1 MKKLLP
7 TLLALLLVCLALPCA
22 SAADVTPSPQKLS
35 VDGTDADC
43 DKYNIDGS
51 NYFKLRDLAYLLS
64 KSDSRF
70 SVAFDAESNAV
81 TVVPGGDYV
90 PVGGEL
96 ERGKDLSKTAVASKQ
111 SVLINGEA
119 VEGISVYNIGGNN
132 YFKLR
137 DLGSALGFTV
147 AFDADANTAVVLSKG
162 SKATYQNAFETLLGS
177 VNEKR
182 RTDMASEVTFD
193 GFEDYIVNDPSTI
206 DLLSDDEI
214 KALVTN
220 HPTRQSVSR
229 DDALADIDLLFRAL
243 HNAYAAYYYFG
254 EDKFDAAEAEVKA
267 WVQKQKTVNVE
278 KLGQT
283 INTALQFVQDAH
295 FAIRPGEENVKQ
307 QKAWY
312 SYIGTE
318 QSFFK
323 DDSGY
328 YRMIDGEKWYVD
340 SLSNK
345 SSEMSPVLRA
355 NGSLGYAPTLL
366 CHGKAGSSDTITLR
380 NGDGVTRTDKIVWKA
395 NESLLDDTWDRS
407 SACYRYLEENGI
419 LYLSI
424 RLFDSRRFAD
434 TVLPEYAASGSKAK
448 NCKLVIYDLRSN
460 GGGDDRYARTWTQNF
475 TGAKSVEPKVA
486 AGNRGSKLGNAAG
499 FNWMNVGI
507 FDGGVSR
514 GNWLPN
520 DIPVIVL
527 MDSRCGSSGES
538 ALTFAKTMDNV
549 IVIGS
554 NSAGYQLCGNVYD
567 YSLPRTGIT
576 ACFGVSISLYGSM
589 DNVDYKGYAPDLW
602 CNPKT
607 SLQSVLNMVERYDL
621 GSAEGVAA
629 LRAQLPN
636 ILTK

>member
-229 DDALADIDLLFRAL
+229 DDALADVDLLFRAL

-345 SSEMSPVLRA
+345 SCEMSPVLRA

-424 RLFDSRRFAD
+424 RLFDNRRFAD

-486 AGNRGSKLGNAAG
+486 AGNRGSKLGSAAG
-499 FNWMNVGI
+499 FNWISAGE
-507 FDGGVSR
+507 FDGGFDQ
-514 GNWLPN
+514 GKWLAN
-520 DIPVIVL
+520 NIPVIVL

-538 ALTFAKTMDNV
+538 AMTFAKTMDHV
-549 IVIGS
+549 IVVGS

-567 YSLPRTGIT
+567 YSLPCTGIT
-576 ACFGVSISLYGSM
+576 ACFGVSLSFYGSM
-589 DNVDYKGYAPDLW
+589 DNVDYKGYEPDLW

-607 SLQSVLNMVERYDL
+607 ALQSVLNMVERYDL

-629 LRAQLPN
+629 LRAQLQE
-636 ILTK
+636 ILK

>member
-7 TLLALLLVCLALPCA
+7 TLLALLLFCLALPCA

-111 SVLINGEA
+111 FVLINGEA

-220 HPTRQSVSR
+220 HPTRQSVSQA
-229 DDALADIDLLFRAL
+229 DALADVDLLFRAL
-243 HNAYAAYYYFG
+243 HNAYGAYYYFG
-254 EDKFDAAEAEVKA
+254 ADKFAAAEAEVKA
-267 WVQKQKTVNVE
+267 WVQKQTTVNVE

-499 FNWMNVGI
+499 FNWMSVGI
-507 FDGGVSR
+507 FDSGVSR

-589 DNVDYKGYAPDLW
+589 DNVDYKGYEPDLW

-629 LRAQLPN
+629 LRAQLPE
-636 ILTK
+636 ILK

>member
-7 TLLALLLVCLALPCA
+7 PLLALLLFCLALPCA

-295 FAIRPGEENVKQ
+295 FSIRPGEENVKQ

-318 QSFFK
+318 QGFSK

-424 RLFDSRRFAD
+424 RLFDNRRFAD

-499 FNWMNVGI
+499 FNWMSVGI

-567 YSLPRTGIT
+567 YSLPCTGIT
-576 ACFGVSISLYGSM
+576 ACFGVSLSFYGSM
-589 DNVDYKGYAPDLW
+589 DNVDYKGYEPDLW

-607 SLQSVLNMVERYDL
+607 ALQSVLNMVERYDL

-629 LRAQLPN
+629 LRAQLPE
-636 ILTK
+636 ILK

>member
-1 MKKLLP
+1 M
-7 TLLALLLVCLALPCA
+7 ALLLFCLALPCA

-147 AFDADANTAVVLSKG
+147 VFDADANTAVVLSKG

-220 HPTRQSVSR
+220 HPTRQSVSQA
-229 DDALADIDLLFRAL
+229 DALADVDLLFRAL
-243 HNAYAAYYYFG
+243 HNAYGAYYYFG
-254 EDKFDAAEAEVKA
+254 ADKFAAAEAEVKA
-267 WVQKQKTVNVE
+267 WVQKQTTVNVE

-328 YRMIDGEKWYVD
+328 YRMIDGE
-340 SLSNK
+340 NG
-345 SSEMSPVLRA
+345 MSI
-355 NGSLGYAPTLL
+355 
-366 CHGKAGSSDTITLR
+366 H
-380 NGDGVTRTDKIVWKA
+380 
-395 NESLLDDTWDRS
+395 
-407 SACYRYLEENGI
+407 
-419 LYLSI
+419 
-424 RLFDSRRFAD
+424 
-434 TVLPEYAASGSKAK
+434 
-448 NCKLVIYDLRSN
+448 
-460 GGGDDRYARTWTQNF
+460 
-475 TGAKSVEPKVA
+475 
-486 AGNRGSKLGNAAG
+486 
-499 FNWMNVGI
+499 
-507 FDGGVSR
+507 
-514 GNWLPN
+514 
-520 DIPVIVL
+520 
-527 MDSRCGSSGES
+527 
-538 ALTFAKTMDNV
+538 
-549 IVIGS
+549 
-554 NSAGYQLCGNVYD
+554 
-567 YSLPRTGIT
+567 
-576 ACFGVSISLYGSM
+576 
-589 DNVDYKGYAPDLW
+589 
-602 CNPKT
+602 
-607 SLQSVLNMVERYDL
+607 
-621 GSAEGVAA
+621 
-629 LRAQLPN
+629 
-636 ILTK
+636 

>member
-7 TLLALLLVCLALPCA
+7 TLLALLLFCLALPCA

-345 SSEMSPVLRA
+345 SCEMSPVLRA

-499 FNWMNVGI
+499 FNWMSVGI

-567 YSLPRTGIT
+567 YSLPCTGIT
-576 ACFGVSISLYGSM
+576 ACFGVSLSFYGSM
-589 DNVDYKGYAPDLW
+589 DNVDYKGYEPDLW

-607 SLQSVLNMVERYDL
+607 ALQSVLNMVERYDL

-629 LRAQLPN
+629 LRAQLPE
-636 ILTK
+636 ILK

>member
-7 TLLALLLVCLALPCA
+7 TLLALLLFCLALPCA

-229 DDALADIDLLFRAL
+229 DDALADVDLLFRAL

-267 WVQKQKTVNVE
+267 WVQKQKTVNVD

-295 FAIRPGEENVKQ
+295 FSIRPGEENVKQ

-318 QSFFK
+318 QSFSK

-475 TGAKSVEPKVA
+475 TGAKSVDPKVA

-499 FNWMNVGI
+499 FNWMSVGI

-589 DNVDYKGYAPDLW
+589 DNVDYKGYEPDLW

-607 SLQSVLNMVERYDL
+607 ALQSVLNMVERYDL

-629 LRAQLPN
+629 LRAQLPE
-636 ILTK
+636 ILK

>member
-7 TLLALLLVCLALPCA
+7 TLLALLLFCLALPCA

-229 DDALADIDLLFRAL
+229 DDALADVDLLFRAL

-424 RLFDSRRFAD
+424 RLFDNRRFAD

-499 FNWMNVGI
+499 FNWMSVGI

-567 YSLPRTGIT
+567 YSLPCTGIT
-576 ACFGVSISLYGSM
+576 ACFGVSLSFYGSM
-589 DNVDYKGYAPDLW
+589 DNVDYKGYEPDLW

-607 SLQSVLNMVERYDL
+607 ALQSVLNMVERYDL

-629 LRAQLPN
+629 LRAQLPE
-636 ILTK
+636 ILK

>member
-7 TLLALLLVCLALPCA
+7 PLLALLLFCLALPCA

-229 DDALADIDLLFRAL
+229 DDALVDIDLLFRAL

-345 SSEMSPVLRA
+345 SCEMSPVLRA

-499 FNWMNVGI
+499 FNWMSVGI

-576 ACFGVSISLYGSM
+576 ACFGVSLSFYGSM
-589 DNVDYKGYAPDLW
+589 DNVDYKGYEPDLW

-607 SLQSVLNMVERYDL
+607 ALQSVLNMVERYDL

-629 LRAQLPN
+629 LRAQLPE
-636 ILTK
+636 ILK

>member
-7 TLLALLLVCLALPCA
+7 PLLALILFCLALPCA

-229 DDALADIDLLFRAL
+229 DDALADVDLLFRAL

-318 QSFFK
+318 QRFFK

-499 FNWMNVGI
+499 FNWMSVGI

-567 YSLPRTGIT
+567 YSLPCTGIT
-576 ACFGVSISLYGSM
+576 ACFGVSLSFYGSM
-589 DNVDYKGYAPDLW
+589 DNVDYKGYEPDLW

-607 SLQSVLNMVERYDL
+607 ALQSVLNMVERYDL

-629 LRAQLPN
+629 LRAQLPE
-636 ILTK
+636 ILK

>member
-1 MKKLLP
+1 MKKLFP
-7 TLLALLLVCLALPCA
+7 PLLALLLFCLALPCA

-229 DDALADIDLLFRAL
+229 DDALADVDLLFRAL

-345 SSEMSPVLRA
+345 SCEMSPVLRA

-499 FNWMNVGI
+499 FNWMSVGI

-567 YSLPRTGIT
+567 YSLPCTGIT
-576 ACFGVSISLYGSM
+576 ACFGVSLSFYGSM
-589 DNVDYKGYAPDLW
+589 DNVDYKGYEPDLW

-607 SLQSVLNMVERYDL
+607 ALQSVLNMVERYDL

-629 LRAQLPN
+629 LRAQLPE
-636 ILTK
+636 ILK

>member
-7 TLLALLLVCLALPCA
+7 TLLALLLFCLALPCA

-35 VDGTDADC
+35 VDGTDVDC

-147 AFDADANTAVVLSKG
+147 AFDADANTAIVLSKG
-162 SKATYQNAFETLLGS
+162 SKATYQDAFETLLDS

-193 GFEDYIVNDPSTI
+193 GFEDYIVKDPSTV

-214 KALVTN
+214 KVLVTN

-229 DDALADIDLLFRAL
+229 DDALADVELLFRAL

-267 WVQKQKTVNVE
+267 WVQKQTTVNVE

-295 FAIRPGEENVKQ
+295 FSIRPGAENVKQ

-318 QSFFK
+318 QGFSK

-424 RLFDSRRFAD
+424 RLFDNRRFAD

-460 GGGDDRYARTWTQNF
+460 GGGDDSYARTWTKNF
-475 TGAKSVEPKVA
+475 TGAKAVEPKVA
-486 AGNRGSKLGNAAG
+486 SANRGSKLGSAAG
-499 FNWMNVGI
+499 FNWI
-507 FDGGVSR
+507 SADEFDGGFDQ
-514 GNWLPN
+514 GKWLAN

-576 ACFGVSISLYGSM
+576 ACFGVSLSFYGSM
-589 DNVDYKGYAPDLW
+589 DNVDYKGYEPDLW

-629 LRAQLPN
+629 LRAQLPE
-636 ILTK
+636 ILK

>member
-295 FAIRPGEENVKQ
+295 FSIRPGEENVKQ

-318 QSFFK
+318 QGFFK

-345 SSEMSPVLRA
+345 SCEMSPVLRA

-629 LRAQLPN
+629 LRAQLPE
-636 ILTK
+636 ILK